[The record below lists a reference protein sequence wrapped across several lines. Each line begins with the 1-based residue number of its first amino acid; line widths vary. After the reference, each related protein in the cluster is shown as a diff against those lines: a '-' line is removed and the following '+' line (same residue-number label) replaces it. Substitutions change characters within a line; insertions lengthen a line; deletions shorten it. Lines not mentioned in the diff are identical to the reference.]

1 MHRLISN
8 KNILISLVIIICTL
22 IPVCLVFFYSQ
33 DVPLNFVQKYDTL
46 VYVQEEENIFT
57 LRKFEDGVVK
67 LFKNEQ
73 ELSDLGYNTS
83 TMKCLEMPK
92 VSKKFD
98 ISSEAPA
105 SDLTWNIAI
114 NQSAGY
120 VLFLKESGYE
130 IIREART
137 YDYIDLY
144 MKNKEGNRKRLII
157 FKNSLICGDLTELSE
172 LPDINT
178 YFQKY
183 NVKINA
189 GG

>member
-1 MHRLISN
+1 MQRFLSN
-8 KNILISLVIIICTL
+8 KNILTTFIIIICIL

-33 DVPLNFVQKYDTL
+33 DVPLNFVQNYSTL

-57 LRKFEDGVVK
+57 LRKFDDGVVK
-67 LFKNEQ
+67 LYQNEQ
-73 ELSDLGYNTS
+73 ELSDLGYSTS
-83 TMKCLEMPK
+83 TIKCLELPK

-98 ISSEAPA
+98 ISSESPA
-105 SDLTWNIAI
+105 SDLTWNIPI

-120 VLFLKESGYE
+120 VLFLQEQGYE
-130 IIREART
+130 IIRDART
-137 YDYIDLY
+137 FEYIDLY
-144 MKNKEGNRKRLII
+144 MKNKDGTRKRLII
-157 FKNSLICGDLTELSE
+157 FKNSLMCGDLTELSE